1 MNDIFGDDP
10 NFLFIDDRNIDPEE
24 LIENYVEAL
33 KLAGTKKGIRELLWG
48 FLSEVQYMTLRQ
60 WYIDQAKANLGNLEM
75 LEKEVEMLYD
85 EADEDEE
92 D

>member
-10 NFLFIDDRNIDPEE
+10 NFLYIDDRNINPNEIVE
-24 LIENYVEAL
+24 IYVEAL
-33 KLAGTKKGIRELLWG
+33 KLAETEKGIRELLRG
-48 FLSEVQYMTLRQ
+48 FLSEVQYLTLRQ

-75 LEKEVEMLYD
+75 LEREFEMLYD